1 MRMADMLRENLVKQF
16 PPGTARIDDAERY
29 LTDAG
34 AKCGPAEGARHCT
47 YTLRRPPIGPS
58 GRPVPGKAFIRFD
71 VDLIPRG
78 ELVGD
83 VRTTAN

>member
-1 MRMADMLRENLVKQF
+1 MADRLRQNLVKQF

-34 AKCGPAEGARHCT
+34 AKCSAAEGTRHCT
-47 YTLRRPPIGPS
+47 YTLRRPPIGPD

-71 VDLIPRG
+71 VNLISRGDL
-78 ELVGD
+78 LGD
-83 VRTTAN
+83 VEATAD